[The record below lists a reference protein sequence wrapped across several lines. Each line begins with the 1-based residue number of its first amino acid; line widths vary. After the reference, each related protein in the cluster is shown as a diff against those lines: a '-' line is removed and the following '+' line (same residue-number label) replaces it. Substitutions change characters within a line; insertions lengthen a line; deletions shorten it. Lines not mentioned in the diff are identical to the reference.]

1 MVVQPVKLNAV
12 NTTELFIK
20 CEFTSVLKL
29 LYTDV
34 HNSQKVET
42 TQSSSTD
49 EGINKIWYIHKMK
62 YYSAIK
68 MNEIPI
74 HVKIMMNF
82 EIIMLNEN
90 SQTQMVTYYI
100 ILFI

>member
-1 MVVQPVKLNAV
+1 
-12 NTTELFIK
+12 
-20 CEFTSVLKL
+20 
-29 LYTDV
+29 
-34 HNSQKVET
+34 
-42 TQSSSTD
+42 
-49 EGINKIWYIHKMK
+49 MK